1 MLTCEMN
8 SANCQRNLLHAFHF
22 IVILCKFPQS
32 EYRGISTEIRK
43 LHCYGFYRGWNAKR
57 IDLIYRWSTVWILK
71 LTGRVNSQQA
81 AWWNGGVSALVREVV
96 VNNGSLN
103 EQPWFTYTLC
113 CNQYKRTWR
122 DGLLE
127 NEEKHRVWSDDDGD
141 RGAGRSGMV
150 EELRRKIRVRI

>member
-8 SANCQRNLLHAFHF
+8 SANCQQNLLHAFHF

-32 EYRGISTEIRK
+32 EYRSISTEIQK

-57 IDLIYRWSTVWILK
+57 VDLIYRWSTLWILK

-103 EQPWFTYTLC
+103 EQPWFTYTLW
-113 CNQYKRTWR
+113 CNQYKKRDVTVCWRTR
-122 DGLLE
+122 R
-127 NEEKHRVWSDDDGD
+127 NRVGSDDDGD
-141 RGAGRSGMV
+141 RGAGRSRMV